1 MRKSGNNSKWTDTK
15 QLETVI
21 EYLTG
26 NDSAREIGDRL
37 SLTEGTMRRWVR
49 KWRHDAEQAIKNGA
63 TSAVAV
69 EDFDASESDDE
80 ESPF

>member
-1 MRKSGNNSKWTDTK
+1 MRKSGNNSKWTDAK
-15 QLETVI
+15 QVETVI

-49 KWRHDAEQAIKNGA
+49 KWRHDAEQSIKNGA
-63 TSAVAV
+63 TSAVSV
-69 EDFDASESDDE
+69 EYFDTESDDE